1 MVTLPGGRGLLRQ
14 LGQELFP
21 HLSSRDFSQQAHAH
35 RNATKGPELQ
45 MILGS

>member
-14 LGQELFP
+14 LDQELFP
-21 HLSSRDFSQQAHAH
+21 HLSSEISHS
-35 RNATKGPELQ
+35 NPMPTEKPKVQ